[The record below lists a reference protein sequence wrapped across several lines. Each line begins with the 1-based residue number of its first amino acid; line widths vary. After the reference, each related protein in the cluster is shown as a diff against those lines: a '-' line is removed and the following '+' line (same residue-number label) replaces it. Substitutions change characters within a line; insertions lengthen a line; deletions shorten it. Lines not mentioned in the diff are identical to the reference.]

1 MKRYRGEALEGS
13 GAQELLPCG
22 AGFAASRPVDVFL
35 FTFLEAPEL
44 SPLSLWS
51 CSGAV
56 SETKDERSNIV
67 TKHTLIALV
76 P

>member
-44 SPLSLWS
+44 SPFGFLWRLHYT
-51 CSGAV
+51 GM
-56 SETKDERSNIV
+56 TD
-67 TKHTLIALV
+67 
-76 P
+76 